1 MSVLVFPP
9 AFMLTSYCDFFK
21 PVAEVYN
28 ISLSLVSFL
37 QMENQNTLKNTNG
50 KLQGL
55 VERITFTSEEDGY
68 SVIKVRVPG
77 YRDLVTVVGNFVSL
91 CLGET
96 LLMEGTWSTHARFGR
111 QFRVDRYET
120 TVPSTVQG
128 IRKYLGSGLIRGI
141 GPKMAERIVKRFAE
155 KTLDIIDN
163 QIERLREIDGIGKYR
178 IGQIQKAWEEQ
189 KEIRSLM
196 IFLRSNGAS
205 AALASR
211 IFKHYGQQSVDMV
224 MENPYR
230 LAMDITGVGFLTAD
244 KLAANLGFA
253 ADSPLRAEAGI
264 LFVLHE
270 STEEGHVCMPR
281 ALLMELCRNRLQ
293 IETHILEEA
302 LSRLKADTRIK
313 EEKLAPAASGLFG
326 DEWAIYL
333 RPIHASEVGAAGRL
347 DAIQRYRR
355 LQPWIDSQGALD
367 WVRGRLNFSLAPL
380 QEEAVKLA
388 LREKVIIITGGP
400 GTGKTTLIRA
410 ILAIYERIGARVSLA
425 APTGRAAKRLAESTG
440 HPAATIHRLLEFS
453 PQIGG
458 FQRNEHKPLPADLV
472 IVDEISMMD
481 IVIAN
486 HLLKAVPSQSVLVL
500 VGDADQLPS
509 VGPGK
514 VLGDIIESG
523 RFPVVRLTEIFR
535 QARQS
540 RIITNAHLIRQG
552 AFPDLQAD
560 SGHNQDFYFINRE
573 DPQEALNT
581 IVQLC
586 TERIPRRFGLDPMED
601 VQVLSPMHR
610 GEVGSEN
617 LNFALQNAL
626 NPRGIT
632 LESAGRTF
640 RVNDKVMQIRNDYD
654 KDVFNGDI
662 GRIRRI
668 DHEDGEIRVEFDGRS
683 VKYDFSELEE
693 LVHAYAISIHKSQ
706 GSEYPAV
713 VFPLLTQHF
722 MMLQRNLLYTAVTR
736 ARKLVVI
743 VGSKKALA
751 IAVKNNRIQSRFT
764 LLKERLCPQAHC

>member
-1 MSVLVFPP
+1 
-9 AFMLTSYCDFFK
+9 
-21 PVAEVYN
+21 
-28 ISLSLVSFL
+28 
-37 QMENQNTLKNTNG
+37 MENRNSLKNDNA

-55 VERITFTSEEDGY
+55 VERITFTSEETGY
-68 SVIKVRVPG
+68 SVIKLRAPG
-77 YRDLVTVVGNFVSL
+77 YRDLVTAVGNFVSL
-91 CLGET
+91 CPGET
-96 LLMEGTWSTHARFGR
+96 LLMEGTWGAHARFGR

-120 TVPSTVQG
+120 AAPSTVEG

-141 GPKMAERIVKRFAE
+141 GPKMAERIVKCFAE
-155 KTLDIIDN
+155 KTLDVIES
-163 QIERLREIDGIGKYR
+163 QIERLLEIDGIGKYR
-178 IGQIQKAWEEQ
+178 VGQIQRAWEEQ
-189 KEIRSLM
+189 KEIRTLM
-196 IFLRSNGAS
+196 IFLRSNGTS

-211 IFKHYGQQSVDMV
+211 IFKNYGQQSVDIV
-224 MENPYR
+224 RENPYR

-244 KLAANLGFA
+244 RLAGNLGFA
-253 ADSPLRAEAGI
+253 PDSPLRAEAGI
-264 LFVLHE
+264 IFVLHE
-270 STEEGHVCMPR
+270 SAEEGHVCMPCC
-281 ALLMELCRNRLQ
+281 LLMELCRNRLR

-302 LSRLKADTRIK
+302 LSRLKADMRIK
-313 EEKLAPAASGLFG
+313 EEKLAPVVSGQFG
-326 DEWAIYL
+326 DERAIYL
-333 RPIHASEVGAAGRL
+333 SPMHASEVGAAARFA
-347 DAIQRYRR
+347 AIHRYRR
-355 LQPWIDSQGALD
+355 LQPRIDSQEALN

-388 LREKVIIITGGP
+388 IREKVIVITGGP

-410 ILAIYERIGARVSLA
+410 ILAIYERIGARVNLA
-425 APTGRAAKRLAESTG
+425 APTGRAAKRLSETTG

-453 PQIGG
+453 PRMGG
-458 FQRNEHKPLPADLV
+458 FQRNEQKPLPADLV

-486 HLLKAVPSQSVLVL
+486 HLLKAVPSQAVLVL

-523 RFPVVRLTEIFR
+523 RFPVIRLTEIFR
-535 QARQS
+535 QASQS

-552 AFPDLQAD
+552 TFPDLRAD
-560 SGHNQDFYFINRE
+560 SGQKQDFYFINRE
-573 DPQEALNT
+573 DPQEAVNT

-586 TERIPRRFGLDPMED
+586 TERIPRRFGLDPVED

-610 GEVGSEN
+610 GEAGSQN

-626 NPRGIT
+626 NPRGVT
-632 LESAGRTF
+632 LESAGRTL
-640 RVNDKVMQIRNDYD
+640 RVNDKVMQIRNNYD

-668 DHEDGEIRVEFDGRS
+668 DHEDGQIRVEFDGRS

-693 LVHAYAISIHKSQ
+693 LIHAYAISIHKSQ

-751 IAVKNNRIQSRFT
+751 IAVKNNLIQSRFT
-764 LLKERLCPQAHC
+764 LLKERLSPQVHS

>member
-1 MSVLVFPP
+1 
-9 AFMLTSYCDFFK
+9 
-21 PVAEVYN
+21 
-28 ISLSLVSFL
+28 
-37 QMENQNTLKNTNG
+37 MENQNSLKNTGG

-68 SVIKVRVPG
+68 SVIKVRAPG
-77 YRDLVTVVGNFVSL
+77 HRDLVTVVGNFVSL
-91 CLGET
+91 CPGET
-96 LLMEGTWSTHARFGR
+96 LLMEGTWGTHARFGR

-120 TVPSTVQG
+120 TAPSTVQG
-128 IRKYLGSGLIRGI
+128 IRKYLGSGLIHGI

-155 KTLDIIDN
+155 KTLDIIES
-163 QIERLREIDGIGKYR
+163 QIERLLEIDGIGKYR
-178 IGQIQKAWEEQ
+178 VGQIQKAWEEQ
-189 KEIRSLM
+189 KEIRTLM

-211 IFKHYGQQSVDMV
+211 IFKNYGQQSVDIV
-224 MENPYR
+224 RENPYR

-244 KLAANLGFA
+244 KLAGNLGFA

-270 STEEGHVCMPR
+270 SAEEGHVCMPR
-281 ALLMELCRNRLQ
+281 SLLMELCQNRLQ

-302 LSRLKADTRIK
+302 LSRLKADMHIK
-313 EEKLAPAASGLFG
+313 EEKLSPAASGQFG
-326 DEWAIYL
+326 DERAIYL
-333 RPIHASEVGAAGRL
+333 RPLHASEVGAAARFA
-347 DAIQRYRR
+347 AIQRYRR
-355 LQPWIDSQGALD
+355 LQPRIDSQEALN

-380 QEEAVKLA
+380 QQEAVKLA
-388 LREKVIIITGGP
+388 LREKVIVITGGP
-400 GTGKTTLIRA
+400 GTGKTTLVRA

-425 APTGRAAKRLAESTG
+425 APTGRAAKKLSETTG

-453 PQIGG
+453 PQMGG
-458 FQRNEHKPLPADLV
+458 FQRNEKKPLPADLL

-486 HLLKAVPSQSVLVL
+486 HLLKAVPSQTVLVL

-523 RFPVVRLTEIFR
+523 RFPVIRLTEIFR
-535 QARQS
+535 QASQS

-552 AFPDLQAD
+552 AFPDLRAD
-560 SGHNQDFYFINRE
+560 SGQKQDFYFINRE

-610 GEVGSEN
+610 GEVGTEN

-764 LLKERLCPQAHC
+764 LLKERLSPQAHC